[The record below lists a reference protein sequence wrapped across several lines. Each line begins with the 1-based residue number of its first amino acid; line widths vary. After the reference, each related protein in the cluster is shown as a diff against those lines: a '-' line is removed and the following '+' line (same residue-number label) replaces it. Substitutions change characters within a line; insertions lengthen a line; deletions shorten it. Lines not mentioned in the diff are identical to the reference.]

1 MQHHPLSLQ
10 QLQESF
16 TETHPAYTANEAVVE
31 ANRCLYCF
39 DAPCIKACPTDI
51 DVPTFI
57 RKIATGN
64 TLGAATTILES
75 NLIGHTCGRVCPVD
89 ELCVG
94 ACVLGEEHRP
104 IAIGRLQR
112 YATDH
117 LYARGVM
124 PFRPAPAVD
133 ARVAVVGSGPAGLS
147 AAGEL
152 ARRGVAVDVFE
163 RNELPGG
170 LSTYGIV
177 VMREPVKVSLDEIE
191 FVRRLGVTIHTGVE
205 VGRDLNARQLV
216 DDYDAVVIAA
226 GTGRVPDLGVP
237 GEDLAGVSE
246 ALPFIAATKMAE
258 KDGLA
263 NLYQVEV
270 GNDVVVIGAGNT
282 AIDAATIA
290 KRLGAERVTM
300 IYRRSRAEMTAY
312 DFEVKFVQNE
322 GVDIRL
328 TTQPIEIIGEGGK
341 VTGIRCVR
349 TELGEPDASGRRSPR
364 AVPGSEFVIACDQV
378 IKAIGQ
384 EKLMELFDA
393 FGVSTERGYVA
404 TDPDLR
410 TSNPKV
416 FAAGDCARLH
426 GEALT
431 VTAARDGKIV
441 AKAIARQLGIPV
453 DVVSRG
459 SADRKD
465 VRGRPIMGAPDRAP
479 GGVNAGAAP
488 GSGVGA
494 SVSGAHSTGATTA
507 FGAKDG
513 HG

>member
-1 MQHHPLSLQ
+1 MRHHQLSLA

-89 ELCVG
+89 VLCVG
-94 ACVLGEEHRP
+94 ACVLGVEHRP
-104 IAIGRLQR
+104 IAIGRLQS

-117 LYARGVM
+117 LYRRGVM
-124 PFRPAPAVD
+124 PFEPAVSVGK
-133 ARVAVVGSGPAGLS
+133 RVAVVGSGPAGLS

-152 ARRGVAVDVFE
+152 AKRGVEVDVFE
-163 RNELPGG
+163 RNDLPGG

-191 FVRRLGVTIHTGVE
+191 FIERLGVTIHTGVE
-205 VGRDLNARQLV
+205 VGRDRDAQGLIA
-216 DDYDAVVIAA
+216 DYDAVVIAA
-226 GTGRVPDLGVP
+226 GTGRVPDLAVP
-237 GEDLAGVSE
+237 GEELDGVIE

-263 NLYQVEV
+263 NLHRVEV
-270 GNDVVVIGAGNT
+270 GNEVVVIGAGNT

-328 TTQPIEIIGEGGK
+328 TTQPVEIIGEGGR
-341 VTGIRCVR
+341 VTGIRCLR
-349 TELGEPDASGRRSPR
+349 TELGEPDAGGRRSPR
-364 AVPGSEFVIACDQV
+364 AVPGSEFVIHCDQV

-384 EKLMELFDA
+384 EKLVALFDA
-393 FGVSTERGYVA
+393 FGVATERGYVT
-404 TDPDLR
+404 TDDELR

-416 FAAGDCARLH
+416 FAAGDCVRLE

-441 AKAIARQLGIPV
+441 AKAIAKQFGLPIK
-453 DVVSRG
+453 VVSRG

-465 VRGRPIMGAPDRAP
+465 VVGRPIMGAPDLAP
-479 GGVNAGAAP
+479 GGVNAAA
-488 GSGVGA
+488 A
-494 SVSGAHSTGATTA
+494 ATGT
-507 FGAKDG
+507 GGG

>member
-16 TETHPAYTANEAVVE
+16 TETHPAYTANEATVE

-117 LYARGVM
+117 LYRRGVM
-124 PFRPAPAVD
+124 PFEPAPSVGK
-133 ARVAVVGSGPAGLS
+133 RVAVIGSGPAGLS

-152 ARRGVAVDVFE
+152 AKRGVEVDVFE
-163 RNELPGG
+163 RNDLPGG

-191 FVRRLGVTIHTGVE
+191 FVERLGVRIHTGVE
-205 VGRDLNARQLV
+205 VGRDVEAARLV
-216 DDYDAVVIAA
+216 ADYDAVVIAA
-226 GTGRVPDLGVP
+226 GTGRVPDLAVP
-237 GEDLAGVSE
+237 GENLAGVSE

-258 KDGLA
+258 KDGLS
-263 NLYQVEV
+263 NLHKVEV
-270 GNDVVVIGAGNT
+270 GNEVVIIGAGNT

-290 KRLGAERVTM
+290 KRLGAERVTI

-312 DFEVKFVQNE
+312 DFEVRFVQNE
-322 GVDIRL
+322 GVDIRF
-328 TTQPIEIIGEGGK
+328 TTQPIEILGEGGR

-364 AVPGSEFVIACDQV
+364 AVPDSEFVIPCDQV

-384 EKLMELFDA
+384 EKLMALFEA
-393 FGVSTERGYVA
+393 FGLHTQRGYVA
-404 TDPDLR
+404 TDGELR

-416 FAAGDCARLH
+416 FAAGDCARLN

-441 AKAIARQLGIPV
+441 ATAIANQFGLPV
-453 DVVSRG
+453 TVVSRG
-459 SADRKD
+459 SNDRKD
-465 VRGRPIMGAPDRAP
+465 VVGRPIMGAPDRAP
-479 GGVNAGAAP
+479 GGVNAAPASSGPAGARPAGAGQASGPSAAVP
-488 GSGVGA
+488 GR
-494 SVSGAHSTGATTA
+494 
-507 FGAKDG
+507 G

>member
-16 TETHPAYTANEAVVE
+16 TETYPRYTANEAVVE

-75 NLIGHTCGRVCPVD
+75 NLMGHTCGRVCPVD

-117 LYARGVM
+117 LFQRGAM
-124 PFRPAPAVD
+124 PFGAGASVGK
-133 ARVAVVGSGPAGLS
+133 RVAVVGSGPAGLT

-152 ARRGVAVDVFE
+152 AKRGFAVDVFE

-177 VMREPVKVSLDEIE
+177 VMREPVKVSLEEIE
-191 FVRRLGVTIHTGVE
+191 FVKRLGVSIHTGVE
-205 VGRDLNARQLV
+205 VGTDVLPQRLLEE
-216 DDYDAVVIAA
+216 YDAVVLAA
-226 GTGRVPDLGVP
+226 GTGKVPELGVP
-237 GEDLAGVSE
+237 GEELHGVIE

-258 KDGLA
+258 KDGLE
-263 NLYQVEV
+263 NLHAVEV
-270 GNDVVVIGAGNT
+270 GNEVVVIGAGNT

-328 TTQPIEIIGEGGK
+328 TTQPIEILGEGGR

-364 AVPGSEFVIACDQV
+364 PVPGSEFVLPCDQV

-384 EKLMELFDA
+384 EKLTQLFDA
-393 FGVSTERGYVA
+393 FGVATERGYVA

-416 FAAGDCARLH
+416 FAAGDCARLE

-441 AKAIARQLGIPV
+441 AKAIATQFGVPTT
-453 DVVSRG
+453 VVSRG

-465 VRGRPIMGAPDRAP
+465 VVGRPIMGAPERAP
-479 GGVNAGAAP
+479 GGALDGTHAG
-488 GSGVGA
+488 G
-494 SVSGAHSTGATTA
+494 
-507 FGAKDG
+507 G